1 MTTMTPHE
9 STARTLL
16 NMHLVALYR
25 QGKALAFADTTKAHQ
40 FLMGLPAHD
49 PRLSRLFQE
58 TPIAT
63 QRQGAYLQESL
74 QELCQAESRKLVPI
88 LAPIPPNLELTL
100 GYSGESKAPFTDV
113 TRDANFLAFYY
124 STGDKPYWEDG
135 LGGQTDSWDGYLTWI
150 QHWMVSAGLGPY
162 RDTLGA
168 ADAEASH
175 TWLLDRRTRL
185 VYVAERGNPAV
196 RQLLRAQ
203 WPQDAW
209 PNISPEEALDL
220 MRQRMAQQSQHPL
233 SQEQVMAFYRQH
245 LQDVADLSDWL
256 EKYWPMKVSGRDG

>member
-9 STARTLL
+9 STARTWL
-16 NMHLVALYR
+16 NMRLVALTR
-25 QGKALAFADTTKAHQ
+25 QALALAFADTTKAHQ

-63 QRQGAYLQESL
+63 ERQGAYLQESL
-74 QELCQAESRKLVPI
+74 RELCQAGNRKLVPI

-113 TRDANFLAFYY
+113 TRDANFLTFYY

-150 QHWMVSAGLGPY
+150 GHWMESAGRGPY
-162 RDTLGA
+162 RDTLEA
-168 ADAEASH
+168 AGPEASH
-175 TWLLDRRTRL
+175 TRLPYPRTR
-185 VYVAERGNPAV
+185 P
-196 RQLLRAQ
+196 
-203 WPQDAW
+203 
-209 PNISPEEALDL
+209 
-220 MRQRMAQQSQHPL
+220 
-233 SQEQVMAFYRQH
+233 
-245 LQDVADLSDWL
+245 
-256 EKYWPMKVSGRDG
+256 